1 MRTRVYNPD
10 AQVQVVD
17 GRNEPAFLN
26 LTTAEIRQY
35 LRDKYMDR
43 EVAID
48 SDGTPVL
55 FTGKG
60 LNSSLKKRG
69 KHKRVLHVLDNLVK
83 NSHYTRFEPNDGQDK
98 HKALVGQFVYTAAIR
113 LADGVYGVELKLDIP
128 KSDPGKTR
136 FKGQTLKTKI
146 ADAVL
151 SVRRAD
157 GVERT
162 STNEASAKET
172 VRLGD
177 IVSTPQI
184 IPQGGV
190 ATQEGHTFFAVSA
203 RRPDLVGVHNISAEG
218 LKGAIDLSG
227 MRYSITTEAAVADKI
242 RAWADT
248 PEAAGLGW
256 TKATVE
262 EVLEETQK
270 LLNAVHASVSGDI
283 NYDEWVKRIPTLRVD
298 WRDGEKKPVVTWSRG
313 NIEYKYDMSADTL
326 CINNEGLETIL
337 SSPVMADLMIHMAGF
352 SVNDHALNNEECA
365 LKTPSFKLTFL
376 KELCDNTSN
385 WPGSITEAFLP
396 GRGLDGLGDFIQF
409 L

>member
-1 MRTRVYNPD
+1 M
-10 AQVQVVD
+10 D

-55 FTGKG
+55 FKDDG
-60 LNSSLKKRG
+60 LRATLKKRG
-69 KHKRVLHVLDNLVK
+69 RHKRVLHALDDLVK
-83 NSHYTRFEPNDGQDK
+83 NFHYTRFEPNDGQEK
-98 HKALVGQFVYTAAIR
+98 HKKLIGQLVYTAVIR

-128 KSDPGKTR
+128 KSDPEKTR

-151 SVRRAD
+151 SVQPISI
-157 GVERT
+157 ENKST

-177 IVSTPQI
+177 IVSMPQI

-190 ATQEGHTFFAVSA
+190 ATQEGRTVFAVSA

-227 MRYSITTEAAVADKI
+227 VRYSITTEAAVADKI

-270 LLNAVHASVSGDI
+270 LLNTIHASLSGDI
-283 NYDEWVKRIPTLRVD
+283 NYDEWVKTIPPLRVD
-298 WRDGEKKPVVTWSRG
+298 WP
-313 NIEYKYDMSADTL
+313 TL
-326 CINNEGLETIL
+326 CFT
-337 SSPVMADLMIHMAGF
+337 
-352 SVNDHALNNEECA
+352 
-365 LKTPSFKLTFL
+365 
-376 KELCDNTSN
+376 
-385 WPGSITEAFLP
+385 W
-396 GRGLDGLGDFIQF
+396 
-409 L
+409 